1 MKEIMERYSTTF
13 FKCVQDWPDDI
24 KADIYKLYAYLR
36 AMDEIVEHNVF
47 HPEWKNI
54 CEEFEKL
61 EKKYSFDKQWC
72 KDFDK
77 SMISDLHTKKH
88 TTTSMIE
95 YCKGSGE
102 AVGLMIS
109 RIIGC
114 PPEADDF
121 ARALGR
127 AYQIINFVRDYDD
140 DVSRGFHYIGED
152 HDFYI
157 RMFLNELSY
166 ASGGLHYIRPELR
179 GAILKANKK
188 YMEVADDIQRVSGQ

>member
-127 AYQIINFVRDYDD
+127 AYQIINFVRDYEDD
-140 DVSRGFHYIGED
+140 LSRGFHYIGED

-166 ASGGLHYIRPELR
+166 ATNGFHYIRPELR
-179 GAILKANKK
+179 GPIIKANTIYK
-188 YMEVADDIQRVSGQ
+188 EIANDIQRL

>member
-1 MKEIMERYSTTF
+1 
-13 FKCVQDWPDDI
+13 
-24 KADIYKLYAYLR
+24 
-36 AMDEIVEHNVF
+36 
-47 HPEWKNI
+47 
-54 CEEFEKL
+54 
-61 EKKYSFDKQWC
+61 
-72 KDFDK
+72 
-77 SMISDLHTKKH
+77 MISDLHTKKH

-166 ASGGLHYIRPELR
+166 ASGGLHYIQPELR

-188 YMEVADDIQRVSGQ
+188 YMEIADDIQGL